1 MRIKTLLLILVAFVL
16 LISASAQA
24 EYEQY
29 RLTEPS
35 EKYAG
40 VYVTVYPL
48 DSQRQA
54 IMTKL
59 LLPVLS
65 SKETDHSP
73 CFAESLEKDRR
84 KRSSHN

>member
-1 MRIKTLLLILVAFVL
+1 MRIKNLLLIIVAFIL

-48 DSQRQA
+48 DPHNVIVRMAPPEEAPWRVDWYRDGQLIRS
-54 IMTKL
+54 
-59 LLPVLS
+59 LS
-65 SKETDHSP
+65 ATGGFLH
-73 CFAESLEKDRR
+73 
-84 KRSSHN
+84 HQ

>member
-1 MRIKTLLLILVAFVL
+1 MRIKNLLLIIVAFVL

-40 VYVTVYPL
+40 AYAVSWQMDMSRV
-48 DSQRQA
+48 
-54 IMTKL
+54 
-59 LLPVLS
+59 
-65 SKETDHSP
+65 
-73 CFAESLEKDRR
+73 F
-84 KRSSHN
+84 